1 MIYWINSGN
10 KIIAI
15 GENIEMYKVRCKLI
29 KFEGDPQTF
38 PCHFNYQ
45 IGDEIYY
52 DGVNFTGKVC
62 PHLIVPM
69 MPVVYGIH
77 LLGQK
82 YCENIAFRYRGMDVR
97 DPSMAKYD
105 GIGWRPVKQI
115 PDAAQSKWTIFKYN
129 SRTQKARGAHFM
141 CADTRTLAHFTCDP
155 VDLSDSEFCQP
166 FYRRAIAILEKIE
179 TEPGIELNEILAR
192 FTDFEKEDI
201 SPPLTP
207 VLAEV
212 LLEGLVDMEYIKVT
226 DGKATATGRQP
237 PSRPKIG

>member
-1 MIYWINSGN
+1 
-10 KIIAI
+10 
-15 GENIEMYKVRCKLI
+15 MYKVRCRLF
-29 KFEGDPQTF
+29 KFEGDAENF
-38 PCHFNYQ
+38 PCHFGYE

-52 DGVNFTGKVC
+52 DGDNFTGRIC

-77 LLGQK
+77 VLGHNFCK
-82 YCENIAFRYRGMDVR
+82 NIAFRYRGLDAK

-105 GIGWRPVKQI
+105 GVGWRPVKSI
-115 PDAAQSKWTIFKYN
+115 PEAAQTKWNIFPYASKTE
-129 SRTQKARGAHFM
+129 KARGAHFM

-166 FYRRAIAILEKIE
+166 FYRRAISILEKIE
-179 TEPGIELNEILAR
+179 AEPDIKIDKILNQ
-192 FTDFEKEDI
+192 FTDFEKENI

-207 VLAEV
+207 VLRDV
-212 LLEGLVDMEYIKVT
+212 LLEALVDMDYVIIQDE
-226 DGKATATGRQP
+226 KARATGKQP